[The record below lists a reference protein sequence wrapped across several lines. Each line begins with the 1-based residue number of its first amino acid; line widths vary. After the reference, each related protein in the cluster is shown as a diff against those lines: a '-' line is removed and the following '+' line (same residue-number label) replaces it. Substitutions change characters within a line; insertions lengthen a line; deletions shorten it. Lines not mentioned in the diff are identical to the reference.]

1 MPILTARAGTLRVCR
16 LPMVT
21 HSQQNASFGAMSVF
35 KNHDPES
42 LIGTVV
48 DGRFEIESEQSRS
61 STSTSYVA
69 VDQRSDALVIL
80 RLFSV
85 EASTQQGAEILEQA
99 AIAFEM
105 SHPNVLRL
113 TSFGRATIRGTER
126 VYLVHERLTGGS
138 LQDMID
144 RSRLLTPSQALV
156 VGLEVCRALDYAHKR
171 GMLHHDLRPSS
182 IVFGQDRKVRVADIG
197 VASVIAEQAW
207 ADVTTVSQERA
218 RYCAPEQAQGEPF
231 DERADVYALALILVE
246 AVTGT
251 VPFLADSVVGTL
263 SARVDKLFPVSADL
277 GGLAAVL
284 DKAGRADPLE
294 RASAAEMGRALV
306 QAGPTLP
313 RPTQIQIVSSAAF
326 VVQNEDDR
334 TGDLTKPRE
343 FNELSDDSQSF
354 VASTTETMTIRDDV
368 DAASVAVVEPDD
380 KPLIGRWIVAAVA
393 VLALIVGGYFLF
405 SALQKESHPIPD
417 LIGLD
422 QGEATNL
429 VTEFKWDIVIVEEAN
444 EELPVG
450 AVIRTDPATG
460 KKLETG
466 KKLTF
471 VVSTGPPPVPLPE
484 LNGLDAATALAALT
498 ENGLVV
504 GVETPEY
511 SEDVPT
517 GVIIRWAVSSQ
528 PTLVAGQEVIKGTA
542 VDTFVSQGP
551 APRVVPDLTGMSIE
565 SATTALTDLQLTIN
579 RGDDQFSTVAAGGVA
594 TQSPAAGES
603 LARGTAVT
611 VAISKGPDLV
621 AVPQLLNLKF
631 DKVGPAVVNAG
642 FVLGA
647 ISGNTKGFP
656 IAIYVAGQ
664 PVAVGQLLPRGTT
677 LDLVYYGS

>member
-1 MPILTARAGTLRVCR
+1 MPILTARAGTLHFGR

-35 KNHDPES
+35 ENHDPES
-42 LIGTVV
+42 LIGSVV

-61 STSTSYVA
+61 TSSTSYVA
-69 VDQRSDALVIL
+69 LDQRSDALVIL
-80 RLFSV
+80 RLFS
-85 EASTQQGAEILEQA
+85 ADATTQHGIEILEQS

-105 SHPNVLRL
+105 SHPNVVRL
-113 TSFGRATIRGTER
+113 TSFGRASIRGVER
-126 VYLVHERLTGGS
+126 VYIVHERLTGGS

-171 GMLHHDLRPSS
+171 GLVHHDLRPSS
-182 IVFGQDRKVRVADIG
+182 IVFGEDRKVRVADIG

-231 DERADVYALALILVE
+231 DEKADVYALALILVE

-277 GGLAAVL
+277 GGLATVL
-284 DKAGRADPLE
+284 DKAGRSDPLE

-326 VVQNEDDR
+326 VVQSEEDR
-334 TGDLTKPRE
+334 TGDLTQPRE

-354 VASTTETMTIRDDV
+354 IAATAQTMTIREDA
-368 DAASVAVVEPDD
+368 DAALAVVETEER
-380 KPLIGRWIVAAVA
+380 PLIGRWIVAAVA

-405 SALQKESHPIPD
+405 SALQKESNPIPD

-450 AVIRTDPATG
+450 AVIRTDPETG

-466 KKLTF
+466 KVLTF

-484 LNGLDAATALAALT
+484 LNGLDAASALATLSDG
-498 ENGLVV
+498 GLVL

-517 GVIIRWAVSSQ
+517 GVIIRWAVTSQ

-565 SATTALTDLQLTIN
+565 SATTALTDIQLTIN
-579 RGDDQFSTVAAGGVA
+579 RGDDQFSIVAAGGVA

-631 DKVGPAVVNAG
+631 DKVGPAIVNSG

-647 ISGNTKGFP
+647 VTGNTRGFP

-677 LDLVYYGS
+677 LDLIYYGS

>member
-1 MPILTARAGTLRVCR
+1 
-16 LPMVT
+16 
-21 HSQQNASFGAMSVF
+21 MSVF
-35 KNHDPES
+35 ENLDPES
-42 LIGTVV
+42 LIGAVI

-61 STSTSYVA
+61 SSSTSFVA

-80 RLFSV
+80 RLFSADV
-85 EASTQQGAEILEQA
+85 TADLGTEILEQA

-113 TSFGRATIRGTER
+113 TSFGRAFVRGVER
-126 VYLVHERLTGGS
+126 AYIVHERLTGGS

-144 RSRLLTPSQALV
+144 RSRLLSPSQALV

-171 GMLHHDLRPSS
+171 GLVHHDLRPSS
-182 IVFGQDRKVRVADIG
+182 IVFGEDRKARVTDLG
-197 VASVIAEQAW
+197 VSSVIAEQAW
-207 ADVTTVSQERA
+207 ADVATVSQERA

-231 DERADVYALALILVE
+231 DEKADVYALALVLVE
-246 AVTGT
+246 AVTGS
-251 VPFLADSVVGTL
+251 VPFLGDSVVGTL
-263 SARVDKLFPVSADL
+263 SVRVDKLFPVSADL

-284 DKAGRADPLE
+284 DKAGRSDPLE

-306 QAGPTLP
+306 QVGPTLP
-313 RPTQIQIVSSAAF
+313 RPTQIPIVSSAALGG
-326 VVQNEDDR
+326 QSEDDR

-354 VASTTETMTIRDDV
+354 VTSTHETMTIRDD
-368 DAASVAVVEPDD
+368 AADIDVVTEEN
-380 KPLIGRWIVAAVA
+380 PLIGRWIVAAVA
-393 VLALIVGGYFLF
+393 VFALIVGGYFLF
-405 SALQKESHPIPD
+405 SALQKESNPIPD
-417 LIGLD
+417 LIGVD

-450 AVIRTDPATG
+450 AVIRTDPETG
-460 KKLETG
+460 KKLEVG
-466 KKLTF
+466 KTLTF

-484 LNGLDAATALAALT
+484 LNGLDSATALTALT
-498 ENGLVV
+498 NGGLML

-511 SEDVPT
+511 SEDIPA
-517 GVIIRWAVSSQ
+517 GVIVRWAVASQ
-528 PTLVAGQEVIKGTA
+528 PTLIAGQEVIKGTA

-565 SATTALTDLQLTIN
+565 SATAALTDIQLSIN
-579 RGDDQFSTVAAGGVA
+579 RGDDQFSTVAAGGIA

-621 AVPQLLNLKF
+621 AVPQLLTLRF

-642 FVLGA
+642 FVLGTV
-647 ISGNTKGFP
+647 SGNTRGFP

-664 PVAVGQLLPRGTT
+664 PVAVGQLLPRGTA
-677 LDLVYYGS
+677 LDLIYYGN

>member
-1 MPILTARAGTLRVCR
+1 
-16 LPMVT
+16 MVT
-21 HSQQNASFGAMSVF
+21 HSQQNASFRAMSVF
-35 KNHDPES
+35 ENHDPDS

-61 STSTSYVA
+61 SLSTLFVA
-69 VDQRSDALVIL
+69 LDQRSDASVIL
-80 RLFSV
+80 RLFSA
-85 EASTQQGAEILEQA
+85 EATIEHGAEILEQA

-113 TSFGRATIRGTER
+113 TSFGRATIRGVER
-126 VYLVHERLTGGS
+126 AYVVHERLTGGS

-171 GMLHHDLRPSS
+171 GMSHHDLRPSS
-182 IVFGQDRKVRVADIG
+182 IVFGEDRKVRVADIG
-197 VASVIAEQAW
+197 VASVIAEKAW
-207 ADVTTVSQERA
+207 TDVTTVSQERA

-231 DERADVYALALILVE
+231 DEKADVYALALILVE

-251 VPFLADSVVGTL
+251 VPFLTDSVVGTM

-284 DKAGRADPLE
+284 DKAGRSDPLE
-294 RASAAEMGRALV
+294 RSSAAEMGRALV

-313 RPTQIQIVSSAAF
+313 RPTQIPIVSSAIFGA
-326 VVQNEDDR
+326 QGEEDR

-354 VASTTETMTIRDDV
+354 VASNTDTMTIRDDA
-368 DAASVAVVEPDD
+368 DAVVAAGVGIED

-393 VLALIVGGYFLF
+393 VLALITGGYFLF
-405 SALQKESHPIPD
+405 SALQKDSYAIPD
-417 LIGLD
+417 LIGVD

-429 VTEFKWDIVIVEEAN
+429 VTEFKWEIVVVEEAN

-450 AVIRTDPATG
+450 AVIRTDPETG

-466 KKLTF
+466 KALTF

-484 LNGLDAATALAALT
+484 LNGLDAATALATLT
-498 ENGLVV
+498 DGGLVL

-511 SEDVPT
+511 SEDVPA
-517 GVIIRWAVSSQ
+517 GVIIRWTISSQ

-579 RGDDQFSTVAAGGVA
+579 RGDDQFSIVAAGGVA

-621 AVPQLLNLKF
+621 AVPQLLTLKF
-631 DKVGPAVVNAG
+631 DKVGPALEAAG
-642 FVLGA
+642 FVLGTV
-647 ISGNTKGFP
+647 SGNTRGFP
-656 IAIYVAGQ
+656 IAVFSAGQ
-664 PVAVGQLLPRGTT
+664 PVAVGQLLPRGTV
-677 LDLVYYGS
+677 LDVLYYGS

>member
-1 MPILTARAGTLRVCR
+1 
-16 LPMVT
+16 
-21 HSQQNASFGAMSVF
+21 MSVF
-35 KNHDPES
+35 ENHDPES
-42 LIGTVV
+42 LIGSVV

-61 STSTSYVA
+61 TSSTSYVA
-69 VDQRSDALVIL
+69 LDQRSDALVIL
-80 RLFSV
+80 RLFSAD
-85 EASTQQGAEILEQA
+85 ASTEYGTEILEQA

-105 SHPNVLRL
+105 AHPNVLRL
-113 TSFGRATIRGTER
+113 TSFGRALIRGVER
-126 VYLVHERLTGGS
+126 VYIVHERLTGGS

-156 VGLEVCRALDYAHKR
+156 VGLEVCRALDYSHKR
-171 GMLHHDLRPSS
+171 GLVHHDLRPSS
-182 IVFGQDRKVRVADIG
+182 IVFGEDRKVRVADIG

-207 ADVTTVSQERA
+207 SDVTTVSQERA

-231 DERADVYALALILVE
+231 DEKADVYALALILVE

-284 DKAGRADPLE
+284 DKSGRSDPLE

-326 VVQNEDDR
+326 VVQSEEDR
-334 TGDLTKPRE
+334 TGDLTQPRE

-354 VASTTETMTIRDDV
+354 IGSTTETMTIRDEADG
-368 DAASVAVVEPDD
+368 AAGLVETEE

-405 SALQKESHPIPD
+405 SALQKESNPIPD

-450 AVIRTDPATG
+450 AVIRTDPEIG

-466 KKLTF
+466 KVLTF

-484 LNGLDAATALAALT
+484 LNGLDAASALAALSA
-498 ENGLVV
+498 NGLVV

-517 GVIIRWAVSSQ
+517 GVIIRWAVASQ

-565 SATTALTDLQLTIN
+565 SATTALTDIQLTIN

-631 DKVGPAVVNAG
+631 DKVGPAVVNSG

-647 ISGNTKGFP
+647 VTGNTRGFP

-677 LDLVYYGS
+677 LDLIYYGS

>member
-1 MPILTARAGTLRVCR
+1 
-16 LPMVT
+16 
-21 HSQQNASFGAMSVF
+21 MSVF
-35 KNHDPES
+35 ENHDPDS

-61 STSTSYVA
+61 SLSTLFVA
-69 VDQRSDALVIL
+69 LDQRSDASVIL
-80 RLFSV
+80 RLFSA
-85 EASTQQGAEILEQA
+85 EATIEHGAEILEQA

-113 TSFGRATIRGTER
+113 TSFGRATIRGVER
-126 VYLVHERLTGGS
+126 VYVVHERLTGGS

-171 GMLHHDLRPSS
+171 GMSHHDLRPSS
-182 IVFGQDRKVRVADIG
+182 IVFGEDRKARVADIG
-197 VASVIAEQAW
+197 VASVIAEKAW
-207 ADVTTVSQERA
+207 TDVTTVSQERA

-231 DERADVYALALILVE
+231 DEKADVYALALILVE
-246 AVTGT
+246 AVTGS
-251 VPFLADSVVGTL
+251 VPFLTDSVVGTM

-284 DKAGRADPLE
+284 DKAGRSDPLE
-294 RASAAEMGRALV
+294 RSSAAEMGRALV

-313 RPTQIQIVSSAAF
+313 RPTQIPIVSSAIFGA
-326 VVQNEDDR
+326 QGEEDR
-334 TGDLTKPRE
+334 TGDLTKPRD

-354 VASTTETMTIRDDV
+354 VASTTDTMTIRDDA
-368 DAASVAVVEPDD
+368 DAVVAAGVDIED

-393 VLALIVGGYFLF
+393 VLALITGGYFLF
-405 SALQKESHPIPD
+405 SALQKDSYAIPD
-417 LIGLD
+417 LIGVD

-429 VTEFKWDIVIVEEAN
+429 VTEFKWEIVVVEEAN

-450 AVIRTDPATG
+450 AVIRTDPETG

-466 KKLTF
+466 KALTF

-484 LNGLDAATALAALT
+484 LNGLDAATALATLT
-498 ENGLVV
+498 DGGLVL

-511 SEDVPT
+511 SEEVPA
-517 GVIIRWAVSSQ
+517 GVIIRWTIGSQ

-551 APRVVPDLTGMSIE
+551 APRVVPDLTGLSIE

-579 RGDDQFSTVAAGGVA
+579 RGDDQFSIVAAGGVA

-603 LARGTAVT
+603 LARGTGVT

-621 AVPQLLNLKF
+621 AVPQLGTLKF
-631 DKVGPAVVNAG
+631 DKVGPALEAAG
-642 FVLGA
+642 FVLGTV
-647 ISGNTKGFP
+647 SGNTRGFP
-656 IAIYVAGQ
+656 IAVFSAGQ
-664 PVAVGQLLPRGTT
+664 PVAVGQLLPRGTV
-677 LDLVYYGS
+677 LDVLYYGS

>member
-1 MPILTARAGTLRVCR
+1 
-16 LPMVT
+16 
-21 HSQQNASFGAMSVF
+21 MSVF
-35 KNHDPES
+35 ENLDPES
-42 LIGTVV
+42 LIGAVI

-61 STSTSYVA
+61 SSSTSFVA

-80 RLFSV
+80 RLFSADV
-85 EASTQQGAEILEQA
+85 TADLGTEILEQA

-113 TSFGRATIRGTER
+113 TSFGRAFVRGVER
-126 VYLVHERLTGGS
+126 AYIVHERLTGGS

-144 RSRLLTPSQALV
+144 RSRLLSPSQALV

-171 GMLHHDLRPSS
+171 GLVHHDLRPSS
-182 IVFGQDRKVRVADIG
+182 IVFGEDRKARVTDLG
-197 VASVIAEQAW
+197 VSSVIAEQAW
-207 ADVTTVSQERA
+207 ADVATVSQERA

-231 DERADVYALALILVE
+231 DEKADVYALALVLVE
-246 AVTGT
+246 AVTGS
-251 VPFLADSVVGTL
+251 VPFLGDSVVGTL
-263 SARVDKLFPVSADL
+263 SVRVDKLFPVSADL

-284 DKAGRADPLE
+284 DKAGRSDPLE

-306 QAGPTLP
+306 QVGPTLP
-313 RPTQIQIVSSAAF
+313 RPTQIPIVSSAALGG
-326 VVQNEDDR
+326 QSEDDR

-354 VASTTETMTIRDDV
+354 VTSTHERMTIRDD
-368 DAASVAVVEPDD
+368 AADIDVVTEEN
-380 KPLIGRWIVAAVA
+380 PLIGRWIVAAVA
-393 VLALIVGGYFLF
+393 VFALIVGGYFLF
-405 SALQKESHPIPD
+405 SALQKESNPIPD
-417 LIGLD
+417 LIGVD

-450 AVIRTDPATG
+450 AVIRTDPETG
-460 KKLETG
+460 KKLEVG
-466 KKLTF
+466 KTLTF

-484 LNGLDAATALAALT
+484 LNGLDSATALTALT
-498 ENGLVV
+498 NGGLML

-511 SEDVPT
+511 SEDIPA
-517 GVIIRWAVSSQ
+517 GVIVRWAVASQ
-528 PTLVAGQEVIKGTA
+528 PTLIAGQEVIKGTA

-565 SATTALTDLQLTIN
+565 SATAALTDIQLSIN
-579 RGDDQFSTVAAGGVA
+579 RGDDQFSTVAAGGIA

-621 AVPQLLNLKF
+621 AVPQLLTLRF

-642 FVLGA
+642 FVLGTV
-647 ISGNTKGFP
+647 SGNTRGFP

-664 PVAVGQLLPRGTT
+664 PVAVGQLLPRGTA
-677 LDLVYYGS
+677 LDLIYYGN

>member
-1 MPILTARAGTLRVCR
+1 
-16 LPMVT
+16 
-21 HSQQNASFGAMSVF
+21 MSVF
-35 KNHDPES
+35 ENHDPDS

-61 STSTSYVA
+61 SLSTLFVA
-69 VDQRSDALVIL
+69 LDQRSDASVIL
-80 RLFSV
+80 RLFSA
-85 EASTQQGAEILEQA
+85 EATIEHGAEILEQA

-113 TSFGRATIRGTER
+113 TSFGRATIRGVER
-126 VYLVHERLTGGS
+126 AYVVHERLTGGS

-182 IVFGQDRKVRVADIG
+182 IVFGEDRKARVADIG
-197 VASVIAEQAW
+197 VASVIAEKAW
-207 ADVTTVSQERA
+207 TDVTTVSQERA

-231 DERADVYALALILVE
+231 DEKADVYALALILVE

-251 VPFLADSVVGTL
+251 VPFLTDSVVGTM

-284 DKAGRADPLE
+284 DKAGRSDPLE
-294 RASAAEMGRALV
+294 RSSAAEMGRALV

-313 RPTQIQIVSSAAF
+313 RPTQIPIVSSAIFGA
-326 VVQNEDDR
+326 QGEEDR

-354 VASTTETMTIRDDV
+354 VASTTDTMTIRDDA
-368 DAASVAVVEPDD
+368 DAVVAAGVGIED

-393 VLALIVGGYFLF
+393 VLALITGGYFLF
-405 SALQKESHPIPD
+405 SALQKDSYAIPD
-417 LIGLD
+417 LIGVD

-429 VTEFKWDIVIVEEAN
+429 VTEFKWEIVVVEEAN

-450 AVIRTDPATG
+450 AVIRTDPETG

-466 KKLTF
+466 KALTF

-484 LNGLDAATALAALT
+484 LNGLDAATALATLT
-498 ENGLVV
+498 DGGLVL

-511 SEDVPT
+511 SEDVPA
-517 GVIIRWAVSSQ
+517 GVIIRWTISSQ

-579 RGDDQFSTVAAGGVA
+579 RGDDQFSIVAAGGVA

-603 LARGTAVT
+603 LARGTGVT

-621 AVPQLLNLKF
+621 AVPQLGTLKF
-631 DKVGPAVVNAG
+631 DKVGPALEAAG
-642 FVLGA
+642 FVLGTV
-647 ISGNTKGFP
+647 SGNTRGFP
-656 IAIYVAGQ
+656 IAVFSAGQ
-664 PVAVGQLLPRGTT
+664 PVAVGQLLPRGTV
-677 LDLVYYGS
+677 LDVLYYGS

>member
-1 MPILTARAGTLRVCR
+1 MPILTARAGTLHFGR

-35 KNHDPES
+35 ENHDPES
-42 LIGTVV
+42 LIGSVV

-61 STSTSYVA
+61 TSSTSYVA
-69 VDQRSDALVIL
+69 LDQRSDALVIL
-80 RLFSV
+80 RLFS
-85 EASTQQGAEILEQA
+85 ADATTQHGIEILEQS

-105 SHPNVLRL
+105 SHPNVVRL
-113 TSFGRATIRGTER
+113 TSFGRASIRGVER
-126 VYLVHERLTGGS
+126 VYIVHERLTGGS

-171 GMLHHDLRPSS
+171 GLVHHDLRPSS
-182 IVFGQDRKVRVADIG
+182 IVFGEDRKVRVADIG

-231 DERADVYALALILVE
+231 DEKADVYALALILVE

-277 GGLAAVL
+277 GGLATVL
-284 DKAGRADPLE
+284 DKAGRSDPLE

-326 VVQNEDDR
+326 VVQSEEDR
-334 TGDLTKPRE
+334 TGDLTQPRE

-354 VASTTETMTIRDDV
+354 IAATAQTMTIREDA
-368 DAASVAVVEPDD
+368 DAALAVVETEE
-380 KPLIGRWIVAAVA
+380 KPLIGRWIVAAIA

-405 SALQKESHPIPD
+405 SALQKESNPIPD

-450 AVIRTDPATG
+450 AVIRTDPETG

-466 KKLTF
+466 KVLTF

-484 LNGLDAATALAALT
+484 LNGLDAATALATLT
-498 ENGLVV
+498 DGGLVL

-517 GVIIRWAVSSQ
+517 GVIIRWAVTSQ

-565 SATTALTDLQLTIN
+565 SATTALTDIQLTIN
-579 RGDDQFSTVAAGGVA
+579 RGDDQFSIVAAGGVA

-603 LARGTAVT
+603 LTRGTAVT

-631 DKVGPAVVNAG
+631 DKVGPAIVNSG

-647 ISGNTKGFP
+647 VTGNTRGFP

-677 LDLVYYGS
+677 LDLIYYGS

>member
-1 MPILTARAGTLRVCR
+1 
-16 LPMVT
+16 
-21 HSQQNASFGAMSVF
+21 MSVF
-35 KNHDPES
+35 ENHDPES
-42 LIGTVV
+42 LIGTVI

-61 STSTSYVA
+61 TSSTSYLAIDRQSETA
-69 VDQRSDALVIL
+69 VNL
-80 RLFSV
+80 RLFSADATTQHGPELLA
-85 EASTQQGAEILEQA
+85 EAAVVFEI
-99 AIAFEM
+99 
-105 SHPNVLRL
+105 SHPHIVRL
-113 TSFGRATIRGTER
+113 TSFGRVKINDVER
-126 VYLVHERLTGGS
+126 IFTVQERPTGGS

-144 RSRLLTPSQALV
+144 RNRLLTPSQALV

-171 GMLHHDLRPSS
+171 GMLHHDLRPAS
-182 IVFGQDRKVRVADIG
+182 IMFGEDRKVRVADFG
-197 VASVIAEQAW
+197 VSSVIAEKAW
-207 ADVTTVSQERA
+207 GDDAMVSQERA
-218 RYCAPEQAQGEPF
+218 RYCAPEQAEGEPF
-231 DERADVYALALILVE
+231 DEKADVYALALILVE

-313 RPTQIQIVSSAAF
+313 RPTQLPIVSSAIFGNQTEETRSSA
-326 VVQNEDDR
+326 
-334 TGDLTKPRE
+334 LTNPRE

-354 VASTTETMTIRDDV
+354 VVSTSETMTTGE
-368 DAASVAVVEPDD
+368 DAAAAIAVVETED

-405 SALQKESHPIPD
+405 SALQKESHPIPN

-450 AVIRTDPATG
+450 AVIRTDPETG

-466 KKLTF
+466 KTLTF

-484 LNGLDAATALAALT
+484 LNGLDSATALAALT
-498 ENGLVV
+498 DGGLVL

-517 GVIIRWAVSSQ
+517 GVIIRWTVTSQ

-551 APRVVPDLTGMSIE
+551 TPRVVPDLTGMSIE

-579 RGDDQFSTVAAGGVA
+579 RGDDQFSIVAAGGVA
-594 TQSPAAGES
+594 TQTPAAGDS

-611 VAISKGPDLV
+611 VAVSKGPDLV
-621 AVPQLLNLKF
+621 AVPQLSNLKF

-642 FVLGA
+642 LVLGT
-647 ISGNTKGFP
+647 ITGNTKGFP
-656 IAIYVAGQ
+656 IAVFSAGQ
-664 PVAVGQLLPRGTT
+664 PVAVGQLLPRGTV
-677 LDLVYYGS
+677 LDVLYYGS

>member
-1 MPILTARAGTLRVCR
+1 MPILTARAGTLHFGR

-35 KNHDPES
+35 ENHDPES
-42 LIGTVV
+42 LIGSVV

-61 STSTSYVA
+61 TSSTSYVA
-69 VDQRSDALVIL
+69 LDQRSDALVIL
-80 RLFSV
+80 RLFSAD
-85 EASTQQGAEILEQA
+85 ASTEYGTEILEQA

-105 SHPNVLRL
+105 AHPNVLRL
-113 TSFGRATIRGTER
+113 TSFGRASIRGVER
-126 VYLVHERLTGGS
+126 VYIVHERLTGGS

-171 GMLHHDLRPSS
+171 GLVHHDLRPSS
-182 IVFGQDRKVRVADIG
+182 IVFGEDRKVRVADIG

-207 ADVTTVSQERA
+207 SDVTTVSQERA

-231 DERADVYALALILVE
+231 DEKADVYALALILVE

-277 GGLAAVL
+277 GGLATVL
-284 DKAGRADPLE
+284 DKSGRSDPLE

-326 VVQNEDDR
+326 VVQSEEDR
-334 TGDLTKPRE
+334 TGDLTQPRE

-354 VASTTETMTIRDDV
+354 IASTTETMTIRGEADG
-368 DAASVAVVEPDD
+368 AAALVATEE

-405 SALQKESHPIPD
+405 SALQKESNPIPD

-450 AVIRTDPATG
+450 AVIRTDPETG

-466 KKLTF
+466 KVLTF

-484 LNGLDAATALAALT
+484 LNGLDAASALAALSA
-498 ENGLVV
+498 NGLVV

-517 GVIIRWAVSSQ
+517 GVIIRWAVASQ

-565 SATTALTDLQLTIN
+565 SATTALTDIQLTIN

-631 DKVGPAVVNAG
+631 DKVGPAVVNSG

-647 ISGNTKGFP
+647 VTGNTRGFP

-677 LDLVYYGS
+677 LDLIYYGS

>member
-1 MPILTARAGTLRVCR
+1 
-16 LPMVT
+16 
-21 HSQQNASFGAMSVF
+21 MSVF
-35 KNHDPES
+35 ENHDPDF

-61 STSTSYVA
+61 SLSNLFVA
-69 VDQRSDALVIL
+69 LDQRSDASVIL
-80 RLFSV
+80 RLFSA
-85 EASTQQGAEILEQA
+85 EATIEHGAEILEQA

-113 TSFGRATIRGTER
+113 TSFGRATIRGVER
-126 VYLVHERLTGGS
+126 VYVVHERLTGGS

-182 IVFGQDRKVRVADIG
+182 IVFGEDRKARVADIG
-197 VASVIAEQAW
+197 VASVIAEKAW
-207 ADVTTVSQERA
+207 TDVTTVSQERA

-231 DERADVYALALILVE
+231 DEKADVYALALILVE
-246 AVTGT
+246 TVTGT
-251 VPFLADSVVGTL
+251 VPFLTDSVVGTM

-284 DKAGRADPLE
+284 DKAGRSDPLE
-294 RASAAEMGRALV
+294 RSSAAEMGRALV

-313 RPTQIQIVSSAAF
+313 RPTQIPIVSSAIFGA
-326 VVQNEDDR
+326 QGEEDR
-334 TGDLTKPRE
+334 TGDLTKPRD

-354 VASTTETMTIRDDV
+354 VASTTDTMTIRDDA
-368 DAASVAVVEPDD
+368 DAVVAVGVDIED

-393 VLALIVGGYFLF
+393 VLALITGGYFLF
-405 SALQKESHPIPD
+405 SALQKDSYAIPD
-417 LIGLD
+417 LIGVD

-429 VTEFKWDIVIVEEAN
+429 VTEFKWEIVVVEEAN

-450 AVIRTDPATG
+450 AVIRTDPETG

-466 KKLTF
+466 KALTF

-484 LNGLDAATALAALT
+484 LNGLDAATALATLT
-498 ENGLVV
+498 DGGLVL

-511 SEDVPT
+511 SEEVPA
-517 GVIIRWAVSSQ
+517 GVIIRWTIGSQ

-551 APRVVPDLTGMSIE
+551 APRVVPDLTGMSID

-579 RGDDQFSTVAAGGVA
+579 RGDDQFSIVAAGGVA

-603 LARGTAVT
+603 LARGTGVT

-621 AVPQLLNLKF
+621 AVPQLGTLKF
-631 DKVGPAVVNAG
+631 DKVGPALEAAG
-642 FVLGA
+642 FVLGTV
-647 ISGNTKGFP
+647 SGNTRGFP
-656 IAIYVAGQ
+656 IAVFSAGQ
-664 PVAVGQLLPRGTT
+664 PVAVGQLLPRGTV
-677 LDLVYYGS
+677 LDVLYYGS

>member
-1 MPILTARAGTLRVCR
+1 V
-16 LPMVT
+16 
-21 HSQQNASFGAMSVF
+21 
-35 KNHDPES
+35 
-42 LIGTVV
+42 
-48 DGRFEIESEQSRS
+48 
-61 STSTSYVA
+61 
-69 VDQRSDALVIL
+69 
-80 RLFSV
+80 
-85 EASTQQGAEILEQA
+85 
-99 AIAFEM
+99 
-105 SHPNVLRL
+105 
-113 TSFGRATIRGTER
+113 ER
-126 VYLVHERLTGGS
+126 VYIVHERLTGGS

-156 VGLEVCRALDYAHKR
+156 VGLEVCRALDYSHKR
-171 GMLHHDLRPSS
+171 GLVHHDLRPSS
-182 IVFGQDRKVRVADIG
+182 IVFGEDRKVRVADIG

-207 ADVTTVSQERA
+207 SDVTTVSQERA

-231 DERADVYALALILVE
+231 DEKADVYALALILVE

-277 GGLAAVL
+277 GGLATVL
-284 DKAGRADPLE
+284 DKSGRSDPLE

-326 VVQNEDDR
+326 VVQSEEDR
-334 TGDLTKPRE
+334 TGDLTQPRE

-354 VASTTETMTIRDDV
+354 IGSTTETMTIRDEADG
-368 DAASVAVVEPDD
+368 AAGLVETEE

-405 SALQKESHPIPD
+405 SALQKESNPIPD

-450 AVIRTDPATG
+450 AVIRTDPEIG

-466 KKLTF
+466 KVLTF

-484 LNGLDAATALAALT
+484 LNGLDAASALAALSA
-498 ENGLVV
+498 NGLVV

-517 GVIIRWAVSSQ
+517 GVIIRWAVASQ

-565 SATTALTDLQLTIN
+565 SATTALTDIQLTIN

-631 DKVGPAVVNAG
+631 DKVGPAVVNSG

-647 ISGNTKGFP
+647 VTGNTRGFP

-677 LDLVYYGS
+677 LDLIYYGS

>member
-1 MPILTARAGTLRVCR
+1 
-16 LPMVT
+16 
-21 HSQQNASFGAMSVF
+21 MSVF
-35 KNHDPES
+35 ENHDPES
-42 LIGTVV
+42 LIGSVV

-61 STSTSYVA
+61 TSSTSYVA
-69 VDQRSDALVIL
+69 LDQRSDALVIL
-80 RLFSV
+80 RLFSAD
-85 EASTQQGAEILEQA
+85 ASTEYGTEILEQA

-105 SHPNVLRL
+105 AHPNVLRL
-113 TSFGRATIRGTER
+113 TSFGRALIRGVER
-126 VYLVHERLTGGS
+126 VYIVHERLTGGS

-156 VGLEVCRALDYAHKR
+156 VGLEVCRALDYSHKR
-171 GMLHHDLRPSS
+171 GLVHHDLRPSS
-182 IVFGQDRKVRVADIG
+182 IVFGEDRKVRVADIG

-207 ADVTTVSQERA
+207 SDVTTVSQERA

-231 DERADVYALALILVE
+231 DEKADVYALALILVE

-277 GGLAAVL
+277 GGLATVL
-284 DKAGRADPLE
+284 DKSGRSDPLE

-326 VVQNEDDR
+326 VVQSEEDR
-334 TGDLTKPRE
+334 TGDLTQPRE

-354 VASTTETMTIRDDV
+354 IGSTTETMTIRDEADG
-368 DAASVAVVEPDD
+368 AAGLVETEE

-405 SALQKESHPIPD
+405 SALQKESNPIPD

-450 AVIRTDPATG
+450 AVIRTDPEIG

-466 KKLTF
+466 KVLTF

-484 LNGLDAATALAALT
+484 LNGLDAASALAALSA
-498 ENGLVV
+498 NGLVV

-517 GVIIRWAVSSQ
+517 GVIIRWAVASQ

-565 SATTALTDLQLTIN
+565 SATTALTDIQLTIN

-631 DKVGPAVVNAG
+631 DKVGPAVVNSG

-647 ISGNTKGFP
+647 VTGNTRGFP

-677 LDLVYYGS
+677 LDLIYYGS

>member
-1 MPILTARAGTLRVCR
+1 MPILTAGAGTLHFGR

-21 HSQQNASFGAMSVF
+21 LSQQNASFRAMSVF
-35 KNHDPES
+35 ENHDSES
-42 LIGTVV
+42 LIGTVI
-48 DGRFEIESEQSRS
+48 DGRFEIESEKSRS
-61 STSTSYVA
+61 SSSTSYVA
-69 VDQRSDALVIL
+69 VDQRSDALVIF
-80 RLFSV
+80 RLFSADV
-85 EASTQQGAEILEQA
+85 TTDLGAEILEQA

-113 TSFGRATIRGTER
+113 TSFGRALVRGVER
-126 VYLVHERLTGGS
+126 AYIVHERLTGGS

-144 RSRLLTPSQALV
+144 RGRLLSPSQALV

-182 IVFGQDRKVRVADIG
+182 IVFGEDRKARVTDFG
-197 VASVIAEQAW
+197 VSSVIAEQAW
-207 ADVTTVSQERA
+207 ADVATVSQERA

-231 DERADVYALALILVE
+231 DEKADVYALALVLVE
-246 AVTGT
+246 AVTGS
-251 VPFLADSVVGTL
+251 VPFLGDSVVGTL

-284 DKAGRADPLE
+284 DKAGRSDPLE

-306 QAGPTLP
+306 QVGPTLP
-313 RPTQIQIVSSAAF
+313 RPTQIPIVSSAALAG
-326 VVQNEDDR
+326 QSEEDR

-354 VASTTETMTIRDDV
+354 VASTTETMTIRGDEADIE
-368 DAASVAVVEPDD
+368 VVTED

-393 VLALIVGGYFLF
+393 VFALVVGGYFLF

-417 LIGLD
+417 LIGVD

-450 AVIRTDPATG
+450 AVIRTDP
-460 KKLETG
+460 ETG
-466 KKLTF
+466 KKLQTGKVLTF
-471 VVSTGPPPVPLPE
+471 IVSTGPPPVPLPE
-484 LNGLDAATALAALT
+484 LNGLDSATALTALT
-498 ENGLVV
+498 NGGLVI

-511 SEDVPT
+511 NEDIPA
-517 GVIIRWAVSSQ
+517 GVIIRWAVASQ

-579 RGDDQFSTVAAGGVA
+579 RGDDQFSIVAAGGVA

-611 VAISKGPDLV
+611 VAVSKGPDLV
-621 AVPQLLNLKF
+621 AVPQLLTLRF
-631 DKVGPAVVNAG
+631 DKVGPAAVNAG
-642 FVLGA
+642 FVIGTV
-647 ISGNTKGFP
+647 SGNTRGFP

-677 LDLVYYGS
+677 LDLIYYGS

>member
-1 MPILTARAGTLRVCR
+1 
-16 LPMVT
+16 
-21 HSQQNASFGAMSVF
+21 MSVF
-35 KNHDPES
+35 ENHDPES
-42 LIGTVV
+42 LNGTVV

-61 STSTSYVA
+61 SSSTSYVA
-69 VDQRSDALVIL
+69 FDQRSDALVIL
-80 RLFSV
+80 RLFSADATT
-85 EASTQQGAEILEQA
+85 EHGAEILEQA

-113 TSFGRATIRGTER
+113 TSFGRASIRGIER
-126 VYLVHERLTGGS
+126 VYIVHERLTGGS

-144 RSRLLTPSQALV
+144 RSRSLTPSQALV

-182 IVFGQDRKVRVADIG
+182 IVFGEDRKARVADFG
-197 VASVIAEQAW
+197 VSSVIAEQAW
-207 ADVTTVSQERA
+207 GDVTTVSQERA

-231 DERADVYALALILVE
+231 DEKADVYALALILVE

-313 RPTQIQIVSSAAF
+313 RPTQIPIVSSAALSG
-326 VVQNEDDR
+326 QSEDDR

-354 VASTTETMTIRDDV
+354 ITSTSETMTIRA
-368 DAASVAVVEPDD
+368 DADASAIAIVEAED
-380 KPLIGRWIVAAVA
+380 KPLIGRWIVAAFA
-393 VLALIVGGYFLF
+393 VMAFIVGGYFLF

-417 LIGLD
+417 LIGVD

-450 AVIRTDPATG
+450 AVIRTDPETG

-466 KKLTF
+466 KVLTF
-471 VVSTGPPPVPLPE
+471 VVSTGPPPVPLPD

-511 SEDVPT
+511 NEDVLA
-517 GVIIRWAVSSQ
+517 GIIIRWTVASQ

-565 SATTALTDLQLTIN
+565 SATTALTDIQLTIN
-579 RGDDQFSTVAAGGVA
+579 RGDDQFSIVAAGGVA
-594 TQSPAAGES
+594 TQSPAAGDS

-611 VAISKGPDLV
+611 VAVSKGPDLV
-621 AVPQLLNLKF
+621 AVPQLSNLKF
-631 DKVGPAVVNAG
+631 DKVGSAVENAG
-642 FVLGA
+642 LVLGT
-647 ISGNTKGFP
+647 ITGNTKGFP
-656 IAIYVAGQ
+656 IAVFSAGQ
-664 PVAVGQLLPRGTT
+664 PVAVGQLLPRGTV
-677 LDLVYYGS
+677 LDVLYYGS

>member
-1 MPILTARAGTLRVCR
+1 
-16 LPMVT
+16 
-21 HSQQNASFGAMSVF
+21 MSVF
-35 KNHDPES
+35 ENHDPES
-42 LIGTVV
+42 LIGSVV

-61 STSTSYVA
+61 TSSTSYVA
-69 VDQRSDALVIL
+69 LDQRSDALVIL
-80 RLFSV
+80 RLFSAD
-85 EASTQQGAEILEQA
+85 ASTEYGTEILEQA

-105 SHPNVLRL
+105 SHPNVVRL
-113 TSFGRATIRGTER
+113 TSFGRASIRGVER
-126 VYLVHERLTGGS
+126 VYIVHERLTGGS

-171 GMLHHDLRPSS
+171 GLVHHDLRPSS
-182 IVFGQDRKVRVADIG
+182 IVFGEDRKVRVADIG

-207 ADVTTVSQERA
+207 SDVTTVSQERA

-231 DERADVYALALILVE
+231 DEKADVYALALILVE

-277 GGLAAVL
+277 GGLATVL
-284 DKAGRADPLE
+284 DKAGRSDPLE

-326 VVQNEDDR
+326 VVQSEEDR
-334 TGDLTKPRE
+334 TGDLTQPRE

-354 VASTTETMTIRDDV
+354 IGSTTETMTIRDEAD
-368 DAASVAVVEPDD
+368 DAAGLVETEE

-405 SALQKESHPIPD
+405 SALQKESNPIPD

-450 AVIRTDPATG
+450 AVIRTDPEIG

-466 KKLTF
+466 KVLTF

-484 LNGLDAATALAALT
+484 LNGLDAASALAALSA
-498 ENGLVV
+498 NGLVV

-517 GVIIRWAVSSQ
+517 GVIIRWAVASQ

-565 SATTALTDLQLTIN
+565 SATTALTDIQLTIN

-631 DKVGPAVVNAG
+631 DKVGPAVVNSG

-647 ISGNTKGFP
+647 VTGNTRGFP

-677 LDLVYYGS
+677 LDLIYYGS

>member
-1 MPILTARAGTLRVCR
+1 
-16 LPMVT
+16 
-21 HSQQNASFGAMSVF
+21 MSVF
-35 KNHDPES
+35 ENHDPES
-42 LIGTVV
+42 LIGSVV

-61 STSTSYVA
+61 TSSTSYVA
-69 VDQRSDALVIL
+69 LDQRSDALVIL
-80 RLFSV
+80 RLFSAD
-85 EASTQQGAEILEQA
+85 ASTEYGTEILEQA

-105 SHPNVLRL
+105 AHPNVLRL
-113 TSFGRATIRGTER
+113 TSFGRASIRGVER
-126 VYLVHERLTGGS
+126 VYIVHERLTGGS

-156 VGLEVCRALDYAHKR
+156 VGLEVCRALDYSHKR
-171 GMLHHDLRPSS
+171 GLVHHDLRPSS
-182 IVFGQDRKVRVADIG
+182 IVFGEDRKVRVADIG

-207 ADVTTVSQERA
+207 SDVTTVSQERA

-231 DERADVYALALILVE
+231 DEKADVYALALILVE

-277 GGLAAVL
+277 GGLATVL
-284 DKAGRADPLE
+284 DKSGRSDPLE

-326 VVQNEDDR
+326 VVQSEEDR
-334 TGDLTKPRE
+334 TGDLTQPRE

-354 VASTTETMTIRDDV
+354 IGSTTETMTIRDEADG
-368 DAASVAVVEPDD
+368 AAALGATEE

-405 SALQKESHPIPD
+405 SALQKESNPIPD

-450 AVIRTDPATG
+450 AVIRTDPEIG

-466 KKLTF
+466 KVLTF

-484 LNGLDAATALAALT
+484 LNGLDAASALAALSA
-498 ENGLVV
+498 NGLVV

-517 GVIIRWAVSSQ
+517 GVIIRWAVASQ

-565 SATTALTDLQLTIN
+565 SATTALTDIQLTIN

-631 DKVGPAVVNAG
+631 DKVGPAVVNSG

-647 ISGNTKGFP
+647 VTGNTRGFP

-677 LDLVYYGS
+677 LDLIYYGS

>member
-1 MPILTARAGTLRVCR
+1 
-16 LPMVT
+16 
-21 HSQQNASFGAMSVF
+21 MSVF
-35 KNHDPES
+35 ENHDPDS

-61 STSTSYVA
+61 SLSTLFVA
-69 VDQRSDALVIL
+69 LDQRSDASVIL
-80 RLFSV
+80 RLFSA
-85 EASTQQGAEILEQA
+85 EATIEHGAEILEQA

-113 TSFGRATIRGTER
+113 TSFGRSTIRGVER
-126 VYLVHERLTGGS
+126 AYVVHERLTGGS
-138 LQDMID
+138 LEDMID

-182 IVFGQDRKVRVADIG
+182 IVFGEDRKARVADIG
-197 VASVIAEQAW
+197 VASVIAEKAW
-207 ADVTTVSQERA
+207 GDDAMVSQERA

-231 DERADVYALALILVE
+231 DEKTDVYALALILVE

-251 VPFLADSVVGTL
+251 VPFLTDSVVGTM

-284 DKAGRADPLE
+284 DKAGRSDPLE
-294 RASAAEMGRALV
+294 RSSAADMGRALV

-313 RPTQIQIVSSAAF
+313 RPTQIPIVSSAIF
-326 VVQNEDDR
+326 GVQGEEDR

-354 VASTTETMTIRDDV
+354 VASTTDTMTIRDDA
-368 DAASVAVVEPDD
+368 DAVVAAGVDIED

-393 VLALIVGGYFLF
+393 VLALITGGYFLF
-405 SALQKESHPIPD
+405 SALQKDSYAIPD
-417 LIGLD
+417 LIGVD

-429 VTEFKWDIVIVEEAN
+429 VTEFKWEIVVVEEAN

-450 AVIRTDPATG
+450 AVIRTDPETG

-466 KKLTF
+466 KALTF

-484 LNGLDAATALAALT
+484 LNGLDAATALATLT
-498 ENGLVV
+498 DGGLVL

-511 SEDVPT
+511 SEEVPV
-517 GVIIRWAVSSQ
+517 GVIIRWAISLQ

-551 APRVVPDLTGMSIE
+551 APRVVPDLTGMSID
-565 SATTALTDLQLTIN
+565 SATSALTDLQLTIN
-579 RGDDQFSTVAAGGVA
+579 RGDDQFSIVAAGGVA
-594 TQSPAAGES
+594 TQSPAPGES

-621 AVPQLLNLKF
+621 AVPQLLTLKF
-631 DKVGPAVVNAG
+631 DKVGPALEAAG
-642 FVLGA
+642 FVLGNV
-647 ISGNTKGFP
+647 SGNTRGFP
-656 IAIYVAGQ
+656 IAVFLAGQ
-664 PVAVGQLLPRGTT
+664 PVAIGQLLPRGTV
-677 LDLVYYGS
+677 LDVLYYGS

>member
-1 MPILTARAGTLRVCR
+1 
-16 LPMVT
+16 
-21 HSQQNASFGAMSVF
+21 MSVF
-35 KNHDPES
+35 ENHDPDS

-61 STSTSYVA
+61 SLSTLFVA
-69 VDQRSDALVIL
+69 LDQRSDASVIL
-80 RLFSV
+80 RLFSA
-85 EASTQQGAEILEQA
+85 EATIEHGAEILEQA

-113 TSFGRATIRGTER
+113 TSFGRSTIRGVER
-126 VYLVHERLTGGS
+126 AYVVHERLTGGS

-182 IVFGQDRKVRVADIG
+182 IVFGEDRKARVADIG
-197 VASVIAEQAW
+197 VASVIAEKAW
-207 ADVTTVSQERA
+207 GDDAMVSQERA

-231 DERADVYALALILVE
+231 DEKTDVYALALILVE

-251 VPFLADSVVGTL
+251 VPFLTDSVVGTM

-284 DKAGRADPLE
+284 DKAGRSDPLE
-294 RASAAEMGRALV
+294 RSSAADMGRALV

-313 RPTQIQIVSSAAF
+313 RPTQIPIVSSAIF
-326 VVQNEDDR
+326 GVQGEEDR

-354 VASTTETMTIRDDV
+354 VASTTDTMTIRDDA
-368 DAASVAVVEPDD
+368 DAVVAAGVDIED

-393 VLALIVGGYFLF
+393 VLALITGGYFLF
-405 SALQKESHPIPD
+405 SALQKDSYAIPD
-417 LIGLD
+417 LIGVD

-429 VTEFKWDIVIVEEAN
+429 VTEFKWEIVVVEEAN

-450 AVIRTDPATG
+450 AVIRTDPETG

-466 KKLTF
+466 KALTF

-484 LNGLDAATALAALT
+484 LNGLDAATALATLT
-498 ENGLVV
+498 DGGLVL

-511 SEDVPT
+511 SEEVPV
-517 GVIIRWAVSSQ
+517 GVIIRWAISLQ

-551 APRVVPDLTGMSIE
+551 APRVVPDLTGMSID
-565 SATTALTDLQLTIN
+565 SATSALTDLQLTIN
-579 RGDDQFSTVAAGGVA
+579 RGDDQFSIVAAGGVA
-594 TQSPAAGES
+594 TQSPAPGES

-621 AVPQLLNLKF
+621 AVPQLLTLKF
-631 DKVGPAVVNAG
+631 DKVGPALEAAG
-642 FVLGA
+642 FVLGNV
-647 ISGNTKGFP
+647 SGNTRGFP
-656 IAIYVAGQ
+656 IAVFSAGQ
-664 PVAVGQLLPRGTT
+664 PVAIGQLLPRGTV
-677 LDLVYYGS
+677 LDVLYYGS

>member
-1 MPILTARAGTLRVCR
+1 
-16 LPMVT
+16 
-21 HSQQNASFGAMSVF
+21 MSVF
-35 KNHDPES
+35 ENHDPDS

-61 STSTSYVA
+61 SLSTLFVA
-69 VDQRSDALVIL
+69 LDQRSDASVIL
-80 RLFSV
+80 RLFSA
-85 EASTQQGAEILEQA
+85 EATIEHGAEILEQA
-99 AIAFEM
+99 TIAFEM

-113 TSFGRATIRGTER
+113 TSFGRATIRGVER
-126 VYLVHERLTGGS
+126 VYVVHERLTGGS

-182 IVFGQDRKVRVADIG
+182 IVFGEDRKARVADIG
-197 VASVIAEQAW
+197 VASVIAEKAW
-207 ADVTTVSQERA
+207 TDVTTVSQERA

-231 DERADVYALALILVE
+231 DEKADVYALALILVE

-251 VPFLADSVVGTL
+251 VPFLTDSVVGTM

-284 DKAGRADPLE
+284 DKAGRSDPLE
-294 RASAAEMGRALV
+294 RSSAAEMGRALV

-313 RPTQIQIVSSAAF
+313 RPTQIPIVSSAIFGA
-326 VVQNEDDR
+326 QGEEDR

-354 VASTTETMTIRDDV
+354 VASTTDTMTIRDEAD
-368 DAASVAVVEPDD
+368 AVVAAGVDIED

-393 VLALIVGGYFLF
+393 VLALITGGYFLF
-405 SALQKESHPIPD
+405 SALQKDSYAIPD
-417 LIGLD
+417 LIGVD

-429 VTEFKWDIVIVEEAN
+429 VTEFKWEIVVVEEAN

-450 AVIRTDPATG
+450 AVIRTDPETG

-466 KKLTF
+466 KALTF

-484 LNGLDAATALAALT
+484 LNGLDAATALATLT
-498 ENGLVV
+498 DGGLVL

-511 SEDVPT
+511 SEDVPA
-517 GVIIRWAVSSQ
+517 GVIIRWTISSQ

-551 APRVVPDLTGMSIE
+551 APRVVPDLTGMSID

-579 RGDDQFSTVAAGGVA
+579 RGDDQFSIVAAGGVA

-603 LARGTAVT
+603 LARGTGVT

-621 AVPQLLNLKF
+621 AVPQLGTLKF
-631 DKVGPAVVNAG
+631 DKVGPALEAAG
-642 FVLGA
+642 FVLGTV
-647 ISGNTKGFP
+647 SGNTRGFP
-656 IAIYVAGQ
+656 IAVFSAGQ
-664 PVAVGQLLPRGTT
+664 PVAVGQLLPRGTV
-677 LDLVYYGS
+677 LDVLYYGS

>member
-1 MPILTARAGTLRVCR
+1 MPILTARAGTLHFGR

-21 HSQQNASFGAMSVF
+21 HSQRNGSFGAMSVF
-35 KNHDPES
+35 ENHDPES
-42 LIGTVV
+42 LIGSVV

-61 STSTSYVA
+61 TSSTSYVA
-69 VDQRSDALVIL
+69 LDQRSDALVIL
-80 RLFSV
+80 RVFSAD
-85 EASTQQGAEILEQA
+85 ASTQHGTEILEQA

-105 SHPNVLRL
+105 SHPNVVRL
-113 TSFGRATIRGTER
+113 TSFGRASIRGAER
-126 VYLVHERLTGGS
+126 VYIVHERLTGGS

-144 RSRLLTPSQALV
+144 RSRLLTPSQGLV

-182 IVFGQDRKVRVADIG
+182 IVFGEDRKVRVADIG

-218 RYCAPEQAQGEPF
+218 RYSAPEQAQGEPF
-231 DERADVYALALILVE
+231 DEKADVYALALILVE

-277 GGLAAVL
+277 GGLATVL
-284 DKAGRADPLE
+284 DKAGRSDPLE

-326 VVQNEDDR
+326 VVQSEEDR
-334 TGDLTKPRE
+334 TGDLTQPRE

-354 VASTTETMTIRDDV
+354 ISATAETMTIRE
-368 DAASVAVVEPDD
+368 DAAAAVAVVETEE

-405 SALQKESHPIPD
+405 SALQKESNPIPD

-450 AVIRTDPATG
+450 AVIRTDPETG

-466 KKLTF
+466 KALTF

-484 LNGLDAATALAALT
+484 LNGLDAASALTALSA
-498 ENGLVV
+498 NGLVI

-511 SEDVPT
+511 SEDVPA
-517 GVIIRWAVSSQ
+517 GVIIRWAVTSQ

-551 APRVVPDLTGMSIE
+551 TPRVVPDLTGMSIE
-565 SATTALTDLQLTIN
+565 SATSALTDIQLTIN

-631 DKVGPAVVNAG
+631 DKVGPAIVNSG

-647 ISGNTKGFP
+647 VTGNTRGFP

-677 LDLVYYGS
+677 LDLIYYGS

>member
-1 MPILTARAGTLRVCR
+1 
-16 LPMVT
+16 
-21 HSQQNASFGAMSVF
+21 MSVF
-35 KNHDPES
+35 ENHDPDS

-61 STSTSYVA
+61 SLSTLFVA
-69 VDQRSDALVIL
+69 LDQRSDASVIL
-80 RLFSV
+80 RLFSA
-85 EASTQQGAEILEQA
+85 EATIEHGAEILEQA

-113 TSFGRATIRGTER
+113 TSFGRSTIRGVER
-126 VYLVHERLTGGS
+126 AYVVHERLTGGS

-182 IVFGQDRKVRVADIG
+182 IVFGEDRKARVADIG
-197 VASVIAEQAW
+197 VASVIAEKAW
-207 ADVTTVSQERA
+207 TDVTTVSQERA

-231 DERADVYALALILVE
+231 DEKADVYALALILVE

-251 VPFLADSVVGTL
+251 VPFLTDSVVGTM

-284 DKAGRADPLE
+284 DKAGRSDPLE
-294 RASAAEMGRALV
+294 RSSAAEMGRALV
-306 QAGPTLP
+306 QTGPTLP
-313 RPTQIQIVSSAAF
+313 RPTQIPIVSSAIFGA
-326 VVQNEDDR
+326 QGEEDR

-354 VASTTETMTIRDDV
+354 VASTTDTMTIRDDA
-368 DAASVAVVEPDD
+368 DAVVAAGVDIED

-393 VLALIVGGYFLF
+393 VLALITGGYFLF
-405 SALQKESHPIPD
+405 SALQKDSYAIPD
-417 LIGLD
+417 LIGVD

-429 VTEFKWDIVIVEEAN
+429 VTEFKWEIVVVEEAN

-450 AVIRTDPATG
+450 AVIRTDPETG

-466 KKLTF
+466 KALTF

-484 LNGLDAATALAALT
+484 LNGLDAATALATLT
-498 ENGLVV
+498 DSGLVL

-511 SEDVPT
+511 SEDVPA
-517 GVIIRWAVSSQ
+517 GVIIRWTISSQ

-551 APRVVPDLTGMSIE
+551 APRVVPDLTGMSID

-579 RGDDQFSTVAAGGVA
+579 RGDDQFSIVAAGGVA

-621 AVPQLLNLKF
+621 AVPQLLTLKF
-631 DKVGPAVVNAG
+631 DKVGPALEAAG
-642 FVLGA
+642 FVLGTV
-647 ISGNTKGFP
+647 SGNTRGFP
-656 IAIYVAGQ
+656 IAVFSAGQ
-664 PVAVGQLLPRGTT
+664 PVAVGQLLPRGTV
-677 LDLVYYGS
+677 LDVLYYGS

>member
-1 MPILTARAGTLRVCR
+1 
-16 LPMVT
+16 
-21 HSQQNASFGAMSVF
+21 MSVF
-35 KNHDPES
+35 ENHDPES
-42 LIGTVV
+42 LIGSVV

-61 STSTSYVA
+61 TSSTSYVA
-69 VDQRSDALVIL
+69 LDQRSDALVIL
-80 RLFSV
+80 RLFSAD
-85 EASTQQGAEILEQA
+85 ASTEYGTEILEQA

-105 SHPNVLRL
+105 AHPNVLRL
-113 TSFGRATIRGTER
+113 TSFGRALIRGVER
-126 VYLVHERLTGGS
+126 VYIVHERLTGGS

-156 VGLEVCRALDYAHKR
+156 VGLEVCRALDYSHKR
-171 GMLHHDLRPSS
+171 GLVHHDLRPSS
-182 IVFGQDRKVRVADIG
+182 IVFGEDRKVRVADIG

-207 ADVTTVSQERA
+207 SDVTTVSQERA

-231 DERADVYALALILVE
+231 DEKADVYALALILVE

-277 GGLAAVL
+277 GGLATVL
-284 DKAGRADPLE
+284 DKSGRSDPLE

-326 VVQNEDDR
+326 VVQSEEDR
-334 TGDLTKPRE
+334 TGDLTQPRE

-354 VASTTETMTIRDDV
+354 IGSTTETMTIRDEADG
-368 DAASVAVVEPDD
+368 AAGLVETEE

-405 SALQKESHPIPD
+405 SALQKESNPIPD

-450 AVIRTDPATG
+450 AVIRTDPEIG

-466 KKLTF
+466 KVLTF

-484 LNGLDAATALAALT
+484 LNGLDAASALAALSA
-498 ENGLVV
+498 NGLVV

-517 GVIIRWAVSSQ
+517 GVIIRWAVASQ

-565 SATTALTDLQLTIN
+565 SATTALTDIQLTIN

-621 AVPQLLNLKF
+621 AVPQLGTLKF
-631 DKVGPAVVNAG
+631 DKVGPALEAAG
-642 FVLGA
+642 FVLGTV
-647 ISGNTKGFP
+647 SGNTRGFP
-656 IAIYVAGQ
+656 IAVFSAGQ
-664 PVAVGQLLPRGTT
+664 PVAVGQLLPRGTV
-677 LDLVYYGS
+677 LDVLYYGS

>member
-1 MPILTARAGTLRVCR
+1 
-16 LPMVT
+16 
-21 HSQQNASFGAMSVF
+21 MSVF
-35 KNHDPES
+35 ENHDPES
-42 LIGTVV
+42 LIGSVV

-61 STSTSYVA
+61 TSSTSYVA
-69 VDQRSDALVIL
+69 LDQRSDALVIL
-80 RLFSV
+80 RLFSAD
-85 EASTQQGAEILEQA
+85 ASTEYGTEILEQA

-105 SHPNVLRL
+105 AHPNVLRL
-113 TSFGRATIRGTER
+113 TSFGRASIRGVER
-126 VYLVHERLTGGS
+126 VYIVHERLTGGS

-171 GMLHHDLRPSS
+171 GLVHHDLRPSS
-182 IVFGQDRKVRVADIG
+182 IVFGEDRKVRVADIG

-207 ADVTTVSQERA
+207 SDVTTVSQERA

-231 DERADVYALALILVE
+231 DEKADVYALALILVE

-277 GGLAAVL
+277 GGLATVL
-284 DKAGRADPLE
+284 DKSGRSDPLE

-326 VVQNEDDR
+326 VVQSEEDR
-334 TGDLTKPRE
+334 TGDLTQPRE

-354 VASTTETMTIRDDV
+354 IGSTTETMTIRDEADG
-368 DAASVAVVEPDD
+368 AAGLVETEE

-405 SALQKESHPIPD
+405 SALQKESNPIPD

-450 AVIRTDPATG
+450 AVIRTDPEIG

-466 KKLTF
+466 KVLTF

-484 LNGLDAATALAALT
+484 LNGLDAASALAALSA
-498 ENGLVV
+498 NGLVV

-517 GVIIRWAVSSQ
+517 GVIIRWAVASQ

-565 SATTALTDLQLTIN
+565 SATTALTDIQLTIN

-631 DKVGPAVVNAG
+631 DKVGPAVVNSG

-647 ISGNTKGFP
+647 VTGNTRGFP

-677 LDLVYYGS
+677 LDLIYYGS

>member
-1 MPILTARAGTLRVCR
+1 
-16 LPMVT
+16 
-21 HSQQNASFGAMSVF
+21 
-35 KNHDPES
+35 
-42 LIGTVV
+42 
-48 DGRFEIESEQSRS
+48 
-61 STSTSYVA
+61 
-69 VDQRSDALVIL
+69 
-80 RLFSV
+80 
-85 EASTQQGAEILEQA
+85 
-99 AIAFEM
+99 
-105 SHPNVLRL
+105 
-113 TSFGRATIRGTER
+113 
-126 VYLVHERLTGGS
+126 
-138 LQDMID
+138 MID

-171 GMLHHDLRPSS
+171 GLVHHDLRPSS
-182 IVFGQDRKVRVADIG
+182 IVFGEDRKVRVADIG

-207 ADVTTVSQERA
+207 SDVTTVSQERA

-231 DERADVYALALILVE
+231 DEKADVYALALILVE

-277 GGLAAVL
+277 GGLATVL
-284 DKAGRADPLE
+284 DKSGRSDPLE

-326 VVQNEDDR
+326 VVQSEEDR
-334 TGDLTKPRE
+334 TGDLTQPRE

-354 VASTTETMTIRDDV
+354 IGSTTETMTIRDEADG
-368 DAASVAVVEPDD
+368 AAALGATEE

-405 SALQKESHPIPD
+405 SALQKESNPIPD

-450 AVIRTDPATG
+450 AVIRTDPEIG

-466 KKLTF
+466 KVLTF

-484 LNGLDAATALAALT
+484 LNGLDAASALAALSA
-498 ENGLVV
+498 NGLVV

-517 GVIIRWAVSSQ
+517 GVIIRWAVASQ

-565 SATTALTDLQLTIN
+565 SATTALTDIQLTIN

-631 DKVGPAVVNAG
+631 DKVGPAVVNSG

-647 ISGNTKGFP
+647 VTGNTRGFP

-677 LDLVYYGS
+677 LDLIYYGS

>member
-1 MPILTARAGTLRVCR
+1 
-16 LPMVT
+16 MVT

-35 KNHDPES
+35 ENHDPDS

-61 STSTSYVA
+61 SLSTLFVA
-69 VDQRSDALVIL
+69 LDQRSDASVIL
-80 RLFSV
+80 RLFSA
-85 EASTQQGAEILEQA
+85 EATIEHGAEILEQA

-113 TSFGRATIRGTER
+113 TSFGRSTIRGVER
-126 VYLVHERLTGGS
+126 AYVVHERLTGGS
-138 LQDMID
+138 LEDMID

-182 IVFGQDRKVRVADIG
+182 IVFGEDRKARVADIG
-197 VASVIAEQAW
+197 VASVIAEKAW
-207 ADVTTVSQERA
+207 GDDAMVSQERA

-231 DERADVYALALILVE
+231 DEKTDVYALALILVE

-251 VPFLADSVVGTL
+251 VPFLTDSVVGTM

-284 DKAGRADPLE
+284 DKAGRSDPLE
-294 RASAAEMGRALV
+294 RSSAADMGRALV

-313 RPTQIQIVSSAAF
+313 RPTQIPIVSSAIF
-326 VVQNEDDR
+326 GVQGEEDR

-354 VASTTETMTIRDDV
+354 VASTTDTMTIRDDA
-368 DAASVAVVEPDD
+368 DAVVAAGVDIED

-393 VLALIVGGYFLF
+393 VLALITGGYFLF
-405 SALQKESHPIPD
+405 SALQKDSYAIPD
-417 LIGLD
+417 LIGVD

-429 VTEFKWDIVIVEEAN
+429 VTEFKWEIVVVEEAN

-450 AVIRTDPATG
+450 AVIRTDPETG

-466 KKLTF
+466 KALTF

-484 LNGLDAATALAALT
+484 LNGLDAATALATLT
-498 ENGLVV
+498 DGGLVL

-511 SEDVPT
+511 SEDVPA
-517 GVIIRWAVSSQ
+517 GVIIRWTISLQ

-551 APRVVPDLTGMSIE
+551 APRVVPDLTGMSID
-565 SATTALTDLQLTIN
+565 SATSALTDLQLTIN
-579 RGDDQFSTVAAGGVA
+579 RGDDQFSIVAAGGVA
-594 TQSPAAGES
+594 TQSPAPGES

-621 AVPQLLNLKF
+621 AVPQLLTLKF
-631 DKVGPAVVNAG
+631 DKVGPALEAAG
-642 FVLGA
+642 FVLGNV
-647 ISGNTKGFP
+647 SGNTRGFP
-656 IAIYVAGQ
+656 IAVFSAGQ
-664 PVAVGQLLPRGTT
+664 PVAIGQLLPRGTV
-677 LDLVYYGS
+677 LDVLYYGS

>member
-1 MPILTARAGTLRVCR
+1 
-16 LPMVT
+16 MVT

-35 KNHDPES
+35 ENHDPDS

-61 STSTSYVA
+61 SLSTLFVA
-69 VDQRSDALVIL
+69 LDQRSDASVIL
-80 RLFSV
+80 RLFSA
-85 EASTQQGAEILEQA
+85 EATIEHGAEILEQA

-113 TSFGRATIRGTER
+113 TSFGRSTIRGVER
-126 VYLVHERLTGGS
+126 AYVVHERLTGGS
-138 LQDMID
+138 LEDMID

-182 IVFGQDRKVRVADIG
+182 IVFGEDRKARVADIG
-197 VASVIAEQAW
+197 VASVIAEKAW
-207 ADVTTVSQERA
+207 GDDAMVSQERA

-231 DERADVYALALILVE
+231 DEKTDVYALALILVE

-251 VPFLADSVVGTL
+251 VPFLTDSVVGTM

-284 DKAGRADPLE
+284 DKAGRSDPLE
-294 RASAAEMGRALV
+294 RSSAADMGRALV

-313 RPTQIQIVSSAAF
+313 RPTQIPIVSSAIF
-326 VVQNEDDR
+326 GVQGEEDR

-354 VASTTETMTIRDDV
+354 VASTTDTMTIRDDA
-368 DAASVAVVEPDD
+368 DAVVAAGVDIED

-393 VLALIVGGYFLF
+393 VLALITGGYFLF
-405 SALQKESHPIPD
+405 SALQKDSYAIPD
-417 LIGLD
+417 LIGVD

-429 VTEFKWDIVIVEEAN
+429 VTEFKWEIVVVEEAN

-450 AVIRTDPATG
+450 AVIRTDPETG

-466 KKLTF
+466 KALTF

-484 LNGLDAATALAALT
+484 LNGLDAATALATLT
-498 ENGLVV
+498 DGGLVL

-511 SEDVPT
+511 SEEVPV
-517 GVIIRWAVSSQ
+517 GVIIRWAISSQ

-565 SATTALTDLQLTIN
+565 SATTALTDLRLTIN
-579 RGDDQFSTVAAGGVA
+579 RGDDQFSLVATGGVA
-594 TQSPAAGES
+594 TQSPAPGES

-621 AVPQLLNLKF
+621 AVPQLLTLKF
-631 DKVGPAVVNAG
+631 DKVGPALEAAG
-642 FVLGA
+642 FVLGNV
-647 ISGNTKGFP
+647 SGNTRGFP
-656 IAIYVAGQ
+656 IAVFSAGQ
-664 PVAVGQLLPRGTT
+664 PVAIGQLLPRGTV
-677 LDLVYYGS
+677 LDVLYYGS

>member
-1 MPILTARAGTLRVCR
+1 
-16 LPMVT
+16 
-21 HSQQNASFGAMSVF
+21 MSVF
-35 KNHDPES
+35 ENLDPES
-42 LIGTVV
+42 LIGAVI

-61 STSTSYVA
+61 SSSTSFVA

-80 RLFSV
+80 RLFSADV
-85 EASTQQGAEILEQA
+85 TADLGTEILEQA

-113 TSFGRATIRGTER
+113 TSFGRAFVRGVER
-126 VYLVHERLTGGS
+126 AYIVHERLTGGS

-144 RSRLLTPSQALV
+144 RSRLLSPSQALV

-171 GMLHHDLRPSS
+171 GLVHHDLRPSS
-182 IVFGQDRKVRVADIG
+182 IVFGEDRKARVTDLG
-197 VASVIAEQAW
+197 VSSVIAEQAW
-207 ADVTTVSQERA
+207 ADVATVSQERA

-231 DERADVYALALILVE
+231 DEKADVYALALVLVE
-246 AVTGT
+246 AVTGS
-251 VPFLADSVVGTL
+251 VPFLGDSVVGTL
-263 SARVDKLFPVSADL
+263 SVRVDKLFPVSADL

-284 DKAGRADPLE
+284 DKAGRSDPLE

-306 QAGPTLP
+306 QVGPTLP
-313 RPTQIQIVSSAAF
+313 RPTQIPIVSSAALGG
-326 VVQNEDDR
+326 QSEDDR

-354 VASTTETMTIRDDV
+354 VTSTHERMTIRE
-368 DAASVAVVEPDD
+368 DAADIDVVTEEN
-380 KPLIGRWIVAAVA
+380 PLIGRWIVAAVA
-393 VLALIVGGYFLF
+393 VFALIVGGYFLF
-405 SALQKESHPIPD
+405 SALQKESNPIPD
-417 LIGLD
+417 LIGVD

-450 AVIRTDPATG
+450 AVIRTDPETG
-460 KKLETG
+460 KKLEVG
-466 KKLTF
+466 KTLTF

-484 LNGLDAATALAALT
+484 LNGLDSATALTALT
-498 ENGLVV
+498 NGGLML

-511 SEDVPT
+511 SEDIPA
-517 GVIIRWAVSSQ
+517 GVIVRWAVASQ
-528 PTLVAGQEVIKGTA
+528 PTLIAGQEVIKGTA

-565 SATTALTDLQLTIN
+565 SATAALTDIQLSIN
-579 RGDDQFSTVAAGGVA
+579 RGDDQFSTVAAGGIA

-621 AVPQLLNLKF
+621 AVPQLLTLRF

-642 FVLGA
+642 FVLGTV
-647 ISGNTKGFP
+647 SGNTRGFP

-664 PVAVGQLLPRGTT
+664 PVAVGQLLPRGTA
-677 LDLVYYGS
+677 LDLIYYGS

>member
-1 MPILTARAGTLRVCR
+1 MTILTARAGSLHFGR

-35 KNHDPES
+35 ENHDPES

-61 STSTSYVA
+61 SSSTSYVA
-69 VDQRSDALVIL
+69 IDRQSDTAVNV
-80 RLFSV
+80 RLFSA
-85 EASTQQGAEILEQA
+85 EATTQHGPDLLAEA
-99 AIAFEM
+99 ALVSEI
-105 SHPNVLRL
+105 SHPHVVRL
-113 TSFGRATIRGTER
+113 TSFGRITINDVER
-126 VYLVHERLTGGS
+126 IFTVQERPTGGS

-144 RSRLLTPSQALV
+144 RNRLLTPSQALV

-171 GMLHHDLRPSS
+171 GMLHHDLRPAS
-182 IVFGQDRKVRVADIG
+182 IMFGEDRKVRVADFG
-197 VASVIAEQAW
+197 VSSVIAEQAW
-207 ADVTTVSQERA
+207 GDDAMVSQERA
-218 RYCAPEQAQGEPF
+218 RYCSPEQAQGEPF
-231 DERADVYALALILVE
+231 DEKADVYALALILVE

-313 RPTQIQIVSSAAF
+313 RPTQIPIVSSA
-326 VVQNEDDR
+326 VLSGQSEEDR

-354 VASTTETMTIRDDV
+354 ITSTTETMTIRADADASAVAIV
-368 DAASVAVVEPDD
+368 DAEDR
-380 KPLIGRWIVAAVA
+380 PLIGRWIVAALA
-393 VLALIVGGYFLF
+393 VMAFIVGGYFLF

-417 LIGLD
+417 LIGVD

-450 AVIRTDPATG
+450 AVIRTDPETG

-466 KKLTF
+466 KVLTF
-471 VVSTGPPPVPLPE
+471 VVSTGPPPVPLPD

-511 SEDVPT
+511 NEDIPT

-551 APRVVPDLTGMSIE
+551 APRIVPDLTGMSIE
-565 SATTALTDLQLTIN
+565 SATTALTDIQLTIN
-579 RGDDQFSTVAAGGVA
+579 RGDDQFSIVAAGGVA
-594 TQSPAAGES
+594 TQSPAAGDS

-611 VAISKGPDLV
+611 VAVSKGPDLV

-631 DKVGPAVVNAG
+631 DKVGPAIVNSG
-642 FVLGA
+642 FVVGA
-647 ISGNTKGFP
+647 ISGDTKGFP

-677 LDLVYYGS
+677 LDLIYYGS

>member
-1 MPILTARAGTLRVCR
+1 
-16 LPMVT
+16 MVT

-35 KNHDPES
+35 ENHDPES
-42 LIGTVV
+42 LIGSVV

-61 STSTSYVA
+61 TSSTSYVA
-69 VDQRSDALVIL
+69 LDQRSDALVIL
-80 RLFSV
+80 RLFSAD
-85 EASTQQGAEILEQA
+85 ASTEYGTEILEQA

-105 SHPNVLRL
+105 AHPNVLRL
-113 TSFGRATIRGTER
+113 TSFGRASIRGVER
-126 VYLVHERLTGGS
+126 VYIVHERLTGGS

-171 GMLHHDLRPSS
+171 GLVHHDLRPSS
-182 IVFGQDRKVRVADIG
+182 IVFGEDRKVRVADIG

-207 ADVTTVSQERA
+207 SDVTTVSQERA

-231 DERADVYALALILVE
+231 DEKADVYALALILVE

-277 GGLAAVL
+277 GGLATVL
-284 DKAGRADPLE
+284 DKSGRSDPLE

-326 VVQNEDDR
+326 VVQSEEDR
-334 TGDLTKPRE
+334 TGDLTQPRE

-354 VASTTETMTIRDDV
+354 IASTTETMTIRDEADG
-368 DAASVAVVEPDD
+368 AAGLVETEE

-405 SALQKESHPIPD
+405 SALQKESNPIPD

-450 AVIRTDPATG
+450 AVIRTDPEIG

-466 KKLTF
+466 KVLTF

-484 LNGLDAATALAALT
+484 LNGLDAASALAALSA
-498 ENGLVV
+498 NGLVV

-517 GVIIRWAVSSQ
+517 GVIIRWAVASQ

-565 SATTALTDLQLTIN
+565 SATTALTDIQLTIN

-631 DKVGPAVVNAG
+631 DKVGPAVVNSG

-647 ISGNTKGFP
+647 VTGNTRGFP

-677 LDLVYYGS
+677 LDLIYYGS

>member
-1 MPILTARAGTLRVCR
+1 
-16 LPMVT
+16 
-21 HSQQNASFGAMSVF
+21 
-35 KNHDPES
+35 
-42 LIGTVV
+42 LIGAVI

-61 STSTSYVA
+61 SSSTSFVA

-80 RLFSV
+80 RLFSADV
-85 EASTQQGAEILEQA
+85 TADLGTEILEQA

-113 TSFGRATIRGTER
+113 TSFGRSFVRGVER
-126 VYLVHERLTGGS
+126 AYIVHERLTGGS

-144 RSRLLTPSQALV
+144 RSRLLSPSQALV

-171 GMLHHDLRPSS
+171 GLVHHDLRPSS
-182 IVFGQDRKVRVADIG
+182 IVFGEDRKARVTDLG
-197 VASVIAEQAW
+197 VSSVIAEQAW
-207 ADVTTVSQERA
+207 ADVATVSQERA

-231 DERADVYALALILVE
+231 DEKADVYALALVLVE
-246 AVTGT
+246 AVTGS
-251 VPFLADSVVGTL
+251 VPFLGDSVVGTL
-263 SARVDKLFPVSADL
+263 SVRVDKLFPVSADL

-284 DKAGRADPLE
+284 DKAGRSDPLE

-306 QAGPTLP
+306 QVGPTLP
-313 RPTQIQIVSSAAF
+313 RPTQIPIVSSA
-326 VVQNEDDR
+326 VLGGQSEDDR

-354 VASTTETMTIRDDV
+354 VTSTHETMTIRDD
-368 DAASVAVVEPDD
+368 AADIDVVTEEN
-380 KPLIGRWIVAAVA
+380 PLIGRWIVAAVA
-393 VLALIVGGYFLF
+393 VFALIVGGYFLF
-405 SALQKESHPIPD
+405 SALQKESNPIPD
-417 LIGLD
+417 LIGVD

-450 AVIRTDPATG
+450 AVIRTDPETG
-460 KKLETG
+460 KKLEVG
-466 KKLTF
+466 KTLTF

-484 LNGLDAATALAALT
+484 LNGLDSATALTALT
-498 ENGLVV
+498 NGGLML

-511 SEDVPT
+511 SEDIPA
-517 GVIIRWAVSSQ
+517 GVIVRWAVASQ
-528 PTLVAGQEVIKGTA
+528 PTLIAGQEVIKGTA

-551 APRVVPDLTGMSIE
+551 APRVVPDLTGMSID
-565 SATTALTDLQLTIN
+565 SATAALTDIQLSIN
-579 RGDDQFSTVAAGGVA
+579 RGDDQFSTVAAGGIA

-621 AVPQLLNLKF
+621 AVPQLLTLRF

-642 FVLGA
+642 FVLGTV
-647 ISGNTKGFP
+647 SGNTRGFP

-664 PVAVGQLLPRGTT
+664 PVAVGQLLPRGTA
-677 LDLVYYGS
+677 LDLIYYGS

>member
-1 MPILTARAGTLRVCR
+1 MPILTARAGTLHFGR

-35 KNHDPES
+35 ENHDPES
-42 LIGTVV
+42 LIGSVV

-61 STSTSYVA
+61 TSSTSYVA
-69 VDQRSDALVIL
+69 LDQRSDALVIL
-80 RLFSV
+80 RLFS
-85 EASTQQGAEILEQA
+85 ADATTQHGIEILEQS

-105 SHPNVLRL
+105 SHPNVVRL
-113 TSFGRATIRGTER
+113 TSFGRASIRGVER
-126 VYLVHERLTGGS
+126 VYIVHERLTGGS

-171 GMLHHDLRPSS
+171 GLVHHDLRPSS
-182 IVFGQDRKVRVADIG
+182 IVFGEDRKVRVADIG

-231 DERADVYALALILVE
+231 DEKADVYALALILVE

-277 GGLAAVL
+277 GGLATVL
-284 DKAGRADPLE
+284 DKAGRSDPLE

-326 VVQNEDDR
+326 VVQSEEDR
-334 TGDLTKPRE
+334 TGDLTQPRE

-354 VASTTETMTIRDDV
+354 IAATAQTMTIRENA
-368 DAASVAVVEPDD
+368 DAAVAVVETEE

-405 SALQKESHPIPD
+405 SALQKESNPIPD

-450 AVIRTDPATG
+450 AVIRTDPETG

-466 KKLTF
+466 KVLTF

-484 LNGLDAATALAALT
+484 LNGLDAASALATLSDG
-498 ENGLVV
+498 GLVL

-517 GVIIRWAVSSQ
+517 GVIIRWAVTSQ

-565 SATTALTDLQLTIN
+565 SASTALTDIQLTIN
-579 RGDDQFSTVAAGGVA
+579 RGDDQFSIVAAGGVA

-621 AVPQLLNLKF
+621 AVPQLGNLKF
-631 DKVGPAVVNAG
+631 DKVGPAIVNSG

-647 ISGNTKGFP
+647 VTGNTRGFP

-677 LDLVYYGS
+677 LDLIYYGS

>member
-1 MPILTARAGTLRVCR
+1 
-16 LPMVT
+16 
-21 HSQQNASFGAMSVF
+21 MSVF
-35 KNHDPES
+35 ENHDPDS

-61 STSTSYVA
+61 SLSTLFVA
-69 VDQRSDALVIL
+69 LDQRSDASVIL
-80 RLFSV
+80 RLFSA
-85 EASTQQGAEILEQA
+85 EATIEHGAEILEQA

-113 TSFGRATIRGTER
+113 TSFGRATTRGVER
-126 VYLVHERLTGGS
+126 VYVVHERLTGGS

-182 IVFGQDRKVRVADIG
+182 IVFGEDRKARVADIG
-197 VASVIAEQAW
+197 VASVIAEKAW
-207 ADVTTVSQERA
+207 TDVTTVSQERA

-231 DERADVYALALILVE
+231 DEKADVYALALILVE

-251 VPFLADSVVGTL
+251 VPFLTDSVVGTM

-284 DKAGRADPLE
+284 DKAGRSDPLE
-294 RASAAEMGRALV
+294 RSSAAEMGRALV

-313 RPTQIQIVSSAAF
+313 RPTQIPIVSSAIFGA
-326 VVQNEDDR
+326 QGEEDR
-334 TGDLTKPRE
+334 TGDLTKPRD

-354 VASTTETMTIRDDV
+354 VASTTDTMTIRDNAD
-368 DAASVAVVEPDD
+368 AVVAAGVDIED

-393 VLALIVGGYFLF
+393 VLALITGGYFLF
-405 SALQKESHPIPD
+405 SALQKDSYAIPD
-417 LIGLD
+417 LIGVD

-429 VTEFKWDIVIVEEAN
+429 VTEFKWEIVVVEEAN

-450 AVIRTDPATG
+450 AVIRTDPETG

-466 KKLTF
+466 KALTF

-484 LNGLDAATALAALT
+484 LNGLDAATALATLT
-498 ENGLVV
+498 DGGLVL

-511 SEDVPT
+511 SEEVPA
-517 GVIIRWAVSSQ
+517 GVIIRWTISSQ

-551 APRVVPDLTGMSIE
+551 APRVVPDLTGMSID

-579 RGDDQFSTVAAGGVA
+579 RGDDQFSIVAAGGVA

-603 LARGTAVT
+603 LARGTGVT

-621 AVPQLLNLKF
+621 AVPQLGTLKF
-631 DKVGPAVVNAG
+631 DKVGPALEAAG
-642 FVLGA
+642 FVLGTV
-647 ISGNTKGFP
+647 SGNTRGFP
-656 IAIYVAGQ
+656 IAVFSAGQ
-664 PVAVGQLLPRGTT
+664 PVAVGQLLPRGTV
-677 LDLVYYGS
+677 LDVLYYGS

>member
-1 MPILTARAGTLRVCR
+1 MPILTARAGFLHFVL

-35 KNHDPES
+35 ENHDPES
-42 LIGTVV
+42 LIGSVV

-61 STSTSYVA
+61 TSSTSYVA
-69 VDQRSDALVIL
+69 LDQRSDALVIL
-80 RLFSV
+80 RLFS
-85 EASTQQGAEILEQA
+85 ADATTQHGIEILEQS

-105 SHPNVLRL
+105 SHPNVVRL
-113 TSFGRATIRGTER
+113 TSFGRASIRGVER
-126 VYLVHERLTGGS
+126 VYIVHERLTGGS

-171 GMLHHDLRPSS
+171 GLVHHDLRPSS
-182 IVFGQDRKVRVADIG
+182 IVFGEDRKVRVADIG

-231 DERADVYALALILVE
+231 DEKADVYALALILVE

-277 GGLAAVL
+277 GGLATVL
-284 DKAGRADPLE
+284 DKAGRSDPLE

-326 VVQNEDDR
+326 VVQSEEDR
-334 TGDLTKPRE
+334 TGDLTQPRE

-354 VASTTETMTIRDDV
+354 IAATAQTMTIREDA
-368 DAASVAVVEPDD
+368 DAALAVVETEE

-405 SALQKESHPIPD
+405 SALQKESNPIPD

-450 AVIRTDPATG
+450 AVIRTDPETG

-466 KKLTF
+466 KVLTF

-484 LNGLDAATALAALT
+484 LNGLDAATALATLSDG
-498 ENGLVV
+498 GLVL

-517 GVIIRWAVSSQ
+517 GVIIRWAVTSQ

-565 SATTALTDLQLTIN
+565 SATTALTDIQLTIN
-579 RGDDQFSTVAAGGVA
+579 RGDDQFSIVAAGGVA

-631 DKVGPAVVNAG
+631 DKVGPAIVNSG

-647 ISGNTKGFP
+647 VTGNTRGFP

-677 LDLVYYGS
+677 LDLIYYGS

>member
-1 MPILTARAGTLRVCR
+1 MPILTARAGTLHFGR

-35 KNHDPES
+35 ENHDPES
-42 LIGTVV
+42 LIGSVV

-61 STSTSYVA
+61 TSSTSYVA
-69 VDQRSDALVIL
+69 LDQRSDALVIL
-80 RLFSV
+80 RLFS
-85 EASTQQGAEILEQA
+85 ADATTQHGIEILEQS

-105 SHPNVLRL
+105 SHPNVVRL
-113 TSFGRATIRGTER
+113 TSFGRASIRGVER
-126 VYLVHERLTGGS
+126 VYIVHERLTGGS

-171 GMLHHDLRPSS
+171 GLVHQDLRPSS
-182 IVFGQDRKVRVADIG
+182 IVFGEDRKVRVADIG

-231 DERADVYALALILVE
+231 DEKADVYALALILVE

-277 GGLAAVL
+277 GGLATVL
-284 DKAGRADPLE
+284 DKAGRSDPLE

-326 VVQNEDDR
+326 VVQSEEDR
-334 TGDLTKPRE
+334 TGDLTQPRE

-354 VASTTETMTIRDDV
+354 IAATAQTMTIREDA
-368 DAASVAVVEPDD
+368 DAAVAVVETEE

-405 SALQKESHPIPD
+405 SALQKESNPIPD

-450 AVIRTDPATG
+450 AVIRTDPETG

-466 KKLTF
+466 KVLTF

-484 LNGLDAATALAALT
+484 LNGLDAASALATLSDG
-498 ENGLVV
+498 GLVL

-517 GVIIRWAVSSQ
+517 GVIIRWAVTSQ

-565 SATTALTDLQLTIN
+565 SATTALTDIQLTIN

-631 DKVGPAVVNAG
+631 DKVGPAIVNSG

-647 ISGNTKGFP
+647 VTGNTRGFP

-677 LDLVYYGS
+677 LDLIYYGS

>member
-1 MPILTARAGTLRVCR
+1 
-16 LPMVT
+16 
-21 HSQQNASFGAMSVF
+21 MSVF
-35 KNHDPES
+35 ENLDPES
-42 LIGTVV
+42 LIGAVI

-61 STSTSYVA
+61 SSSTSFVA

-80 RLFSV
+80 RLFSADV
-85 EASTQQGAEILEQA
+85 TADLGTEILEQA

-113 TSFGRATIRGTER
+113 TSFGRAFVRGVER
-126 VYLVHERLTGGS
+126 AYIVHERLNGGS

-144 RSRLLTPSQALV
+144 RSRLLSPSQALV

-171 GMLHHDLRPSS
+171 GLVHHDLRPSS
-182 IVFGQDRKVRVADIG
+182 IVFGEDRKARVTDLG
-197 VASVIAEQAW
+197 VSSVIAEQAW
-207 ADVTTVSQERA
+207 ADVATVSQERA

-231 DERADVYALALILVE
+231 DEKADVYALALVLVE
-246 AVTGT
+246 AVTGS
-251 VPFLADSVVGTL
+251 VPFLGDSVVGTL
-263 SARVDKLFPVSADL
+263 SVRVDKLFPVSADL

-284 DKAGRADPLE
+284 DKAGRSDPLE

-306 QAGPTLP
+306 QVGPTLP
-313 RPTQIQIVSSAAF
+313 RPTQIPIVSSAALGG
-326 VVQNEDDR
+326 QSEDDR

-354 VASTTETMTIRDDV
+354 VTSTHERMTIRDD
-368 DAASVAVVEPDD
+368 AADIDVVTEEN
-380 KPLIGRWIVAAVA
+380 PLIGRWIVAAVA
-393 VLALIVGGYFLF
+393 VFALIVGGYFLF
-405 SALQKESHPIPD
+405 SALQKESNPIPD
-417 LIGLD
+417 LIGVD

-450 AVIRTDPATG
+450 AVIRTDPETG
-460 KKLETG
+460 KKLEVG
-466 KKLTF
+466 KTLTF

-484 LNGLDAATALAALT
+484 LNGLDSATALTALT
-498 ENGLVV
+498 NGGLML

-511 SEDVPT
+511 SEDIPA
-517 GVIIRWAVSSQ
+517 GVIVRWAVASQ
-528 PTLVAGQEVIKGTA
+528 PTLIAGQEVIKGTA

-565 SATTALTDLQLTIN
+565 SATAALTDIQLSIN
-579 RGDDQFSTVAAGGVA
+579 RGDDQFSTVAAGGIA

-621 AVPQLLNLKF
+621 AVPQLLTLRF

-642 FVLGA
+642 FVLGTV
-647 ISGNTKGFP
+647 SGNTRGFP

-664 PVAVGQLLPRGTT
+664 PVAVGQLLPRGTA
-677 LDLVYYGS
+677 LDLIYYGS